1 MIGRGRS
8 AIIGLLACLCLSF
21 ETGPVEPELEGKQV
35 EIKKKAAQTK
45 SRKPSRRT
53 CLCKGGGFA
62 IHCHS
67 ADEEGGPTLCALKS
81 IPRPSTSASANG
93 MEFPVPQ
100 VTRLFSRAPSSLFLL
115 FCGVRKL
122 YLNLTTFEITVP
134 GVVKLLSSKLLIAF
148 DLSELGVLSVYV
160 HSISEIEGAK
170 EVLVLVLVLA
180 R

>member
-1 MIGRGRS
+1 
-8 AIIGLLACLCLSF
+8 
-21 ETGPVEPELEGKQV
+21 
-35 EIKKKAAQTK
+35 
-45 SRKPSRRT
+45 
-53 CLCKGGGFA
+53 
-62 IHCHS
+62 
-67 ADEEGGPTLCALKS
+67 
-81 IPRPSTSASANG
+81 
-93 MEFPVPQ
+93 
-100 VTRLFSRAPSSLFLL
+100 
-115 FCGVRKL
+115 VRKL

>member
-81 IPRPSTSASANG
+81 IPRPLEPKWNMHFSCGNTCLLPKLFTLRWLTIATLESRTWYAKVVCIGQRRSAA
-93 MEFPVPQ
+93 
-100 VTRLFSRAPSSLFLL
+100 
-115 FCGVRKL
+115 L
-122 YLNLTTFEITVP
+122 YGARQATALT
-134 GVVKLLSSKLLIAF
+134 LI
-148 DLSELGVLSVYV
+148 
-160 HSISEIEGAK
+160 
-170 EVLVLVLVLA
+170 
-180 R
+180 